1 MNEKEGIVR
10 YVRTVRKLLIAF
22 SAVAVPLFF
31 VCLTFA
37 IARYAA
43 FWIVT
48 PVLGVLYFTVYGVY
62 VMRVSLGTVLGIQLT
77 EELIYVKT
85 LRKTFAYDRREGC
98 VSVTK
103 KGKKYVATFRT
114 QDAQDSFL
122 FYSRVL
128 FSPYCEEQFTAE
140 EMSMIYPAF
149 NPETDGANA

>member
-43 FWIVT
+43 FWIIT
-48 PVLGVLYFTVYGVY
+48 PVLGVLYFTLYGVY
-62 VMRVSLGTVLGIQLT
+62 VMRVSLGTVLGVQLT

-103 KGKKYVATFRT
+103 KGKKICCDLPHAGRAR
-114 QDAQDSFL
+114 QL
-122 FYSRVL
+122 FVL
-128 FSPYCEEQFTAE
+128 QPRALFALS
-140 EMSMIYPAF
+140 
-149 NPETDGANA
+149 